1 MRPGKRHASAGEPAK
16 TRRAHTP
23 NFVQG
28 CILVYMSD
36 VLSLRLP
43 SDLKVRLDALSASTK
58 RPASIYVRE
67 ALENYLEDLE
77 DYYEAVETYQR
88 VSRGAEKTYNLAEV
102 GEVLGLG
109 D

>member
-1 MRPGKRHASAGEPAK
+1 MR
-16 TRRAHTP
+16 
-23 NFVQG
+23 G

>member
-1 MRPGKRHASAGEPAK
+1 M
-16 TRRAHTP
+16 
-23 NFVQG
+23 
-28 CILVYMSD
+28 
-36 VLSLRLP
+36 
-43 SDLKVRLDALSASTK
+43 
-58 RPASIYVRE
+58 RE